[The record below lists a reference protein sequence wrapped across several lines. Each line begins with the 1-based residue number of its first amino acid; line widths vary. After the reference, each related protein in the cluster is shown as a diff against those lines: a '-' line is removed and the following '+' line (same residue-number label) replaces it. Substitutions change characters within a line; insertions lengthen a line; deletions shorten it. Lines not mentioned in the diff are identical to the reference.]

1 MFKLKFTISA
11 IIFISFLIITSF
23 IKNQSRILEKK
34 IHNLSFQVVSK
45 EKNLS
50 ETQLDFYY
58 LTSPSENEKRITKK
72 KYKEFKPI
80 AQSKIFLNINDLIQI
95 EKKLTNLNGINEKN
109 KQKE

>member
-58 LTSPSENEKRITKK
+58 LTSPSEIEKRITKK
-72 KYKEFKPI
+72 KSKEFKPI

>member
-34 IHNLSFQVVSK
+34 IHNLNFQVVSK

-50 ETQLDFYY
+50 ETQLDYYY
-58 LTSPSENEKRITKK
+58 LTSPSEIEKRITKK
-72 KYKEFKPI
+72 KSKEFQPI
-80 AQSKIFLNINDLIQI
+80 THSKIFLNINDFTRI
-95 EKKLTNLNGINEKN
+95 EKKLTNLNNTKEKN